1 MPSRYVA
8 LIPSLFTVFCFLL
21 PREKIKYGS
30 KGCQAGGTPR
40 VSGLDNCSTVAN
52 FTAKSAYKNT
62 GGTLMAEWNPVDEM
76 AALRREIDRAFEGFG
91 FGQQPSQQVAFLP
104 GRGPR
109 RYPLINLLEDK
120 DNVYIEALTPGVD
133 PQSLDLSLMQNRLTL
148 SGEKSRISGDI
159 KPEAFHRSERAS
171 GKFVRTI
178 DLPVEVN
185 EQAIQAE
192 YKNGLLL
199 VTLPKA
205 EKAKPKQISV
215 KLA

>member
-1 MPSRYVA
+1 
-8 LIPSLFTVFCFLL
+8 
-21 PREKIKYGS
+21 
-30 KGCQAGGTPR
+30 
-40 VSGLDNCSTVAN
+40 
-52 FTAKSAYKNT
+52 
-62 GGTLMAEWNPVDEM
+62 MAEWNPIDEM
-76 AALRREIDRAFEGFG
+76 EALRREIDRAFEGFG
-91 FGQQPSQQVAFLP
+91 SGQQPWQQVAFLP

-120 DNVYIEALTPGVD
+120 DHVYVEALTPGVD
-133 PQSLDLSLMQNRLTL
+133 PQSLDLSVMKNHLTL
-148 SGEKSRISGDI
+148 SGEKSRIPSEI

-199 VTLPKA
+199 ITLPKA
-205 EKAKPKQISV
+205 EKAKPKQITV
-215 KLA
+215 KLT